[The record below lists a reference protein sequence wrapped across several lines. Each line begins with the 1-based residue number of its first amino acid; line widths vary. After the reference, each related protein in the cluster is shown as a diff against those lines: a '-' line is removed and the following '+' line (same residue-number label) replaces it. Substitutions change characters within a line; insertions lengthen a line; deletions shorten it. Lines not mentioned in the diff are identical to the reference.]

1 MNKLLI
7 LILAAILVPSMIGYV
22 KLSRESQA
30 QYEEY
35 SSSAYDDED
44 YAYSFDE

>member
-7 LILAAILVPSMIGYV
+7 LILAAILVPSMLGYV
-22 KLSRESQA
+22 KKSKEAQA
-30 QYEEY
+30 RYEEY
-35 SSSAYDDED
+35 SSSAYDDD